1 MQTKM
6 ANNQQILDSFSR
18 LALFENYLLPHIFGV
33 NVLKAHHFDTTKRK
47 IKIKIKI
54 INEKKILSTR
64 FKVTKFASFIIIV
77 AIISMCKH
85 SQVFDSYVIA
95 RNLIAR

>member
-6 ANNQQILDSFSR
+6 ANNQQVLDSFSR

-33 NVLKAHHFDTTKRK
+33 NVLKAHHFDTTKR
-47 IKIKIKI
+47 KIKIKI

>member
-1 MQTKM
+1 M

-47 IKIKIKI
+47 IKIKI
-54 INEKKILSTR
+54 INEKKN
-64 FKVTKFASFIIIV
+64 IINTIQGDQ
-77 AIISMCKH
+77 IREFHHNRGDNK
-85 SQVFDSYVIA
+85 YVQTFTGV
-95 RNLIAR
+95 

>member
-6 ANNQQILDSFSR
+6 ANNQQVLDSFSR

-47 IKIKIKI
+47 IKIKI
-54 INEKKILSTR
+54 INEEKYYQHESR
-64 FKVTKFASFIIIV
+64 
-77 AIISMCKH
+77 
-85 SQVFDSYVIA
+85 
-95 RNLIAR
+95 